1 MSRSLKVGIF
11 IVGGVALFCVG
22 IFLIGSQT
30 QFFGSHFTA
39 YAEFNNVNTLS
50 SGSAVR
56 VGGMSAGQ
64 IAGISVPK
72 SPYGKF
78 RLKLEID
85 KKFLPIVRRNSV
97 ATIET
102 EGMVGNE
109 FVNVAK
115 GTANSPECAP
125 GCTLPS
131 QESTSMEALMRE
143 GGKLAQSLQATITDI
158 HHRTDKVMD
167 KVNSAAGNADDMLA
181 AMKPS
186 VVGISKNANAIVSG
200 IRQGHGAAGKLLT
213 DKTVEAQVTNT
224 VANAAQAT
232 ANLKQTSGKI
242 DTMVSTIQKSDLP
255 PVHQTI
261 ENAQQ
266 ATAKVNKAAGTIL
279 AKGKKGN
286 ESTAQAI
293 HDTIHQAQQTT
304 VNLADDTA
312 AIKRNFFFRGFF
324 KRRGYYD
331 LSTLSPSKYA
341 HTRFVR
347 SPTERVWIPAAE
359 LFATEAEGSVQLTD
373 TGHAAID
380 EAMAK
385 LVPYLPNNPVVVEGY
400 ASSGP
405 EAEEYLQSR
414 ERALAVS
421 QYVQSHFHLKPDMVG
436 IMPLGNQ
443 PPPHTG
449 KQHWDGICLV
459 LVQWKK

>member
-11 IVGGVALFCVG
+11 IVGGIVVFCVG

-39 YAEFNNVNTLS
+39 YAEFDNVNTLS

-64 IAGISVPK
+64 IAAISVPK
-72 SPYGKF
+72 SPNGKF

-102 EGMVGNE
+102 EGMVGNQ

-115 GTANSPECAP
+115 GTANSPQCAP

-158 HHRTDKVMD
+158 HHRTDSVMD
-167 KVNSAAGNADDMLA
+167 KVNSAAGNANDMLA
-181 AMKPS
+181 AMKPN
-186 VVGISKNANAIVSG
+186 VVSISKNANDIVSG
-200 IRQGHGAAGKLLT
+200 IRQGHGAAGKLLS
-213 DKTVEAQVTNT
+213 DKTVASDVTNT
-224 VANAAQAT
+224 VSNAAQAT
-232 ANLKQTSGKI
+232 SNLKQASGKI
-242 DTMVSTIQKSDLP
+242 DNMVTAIQKSDLP
-255 PVHQTI
+255 PLHQTI
-261 ENAQQ
+261 ENTQQ
-266 ATAKVNKAAGTIL
+266 ATGKVNKAIGTIL
-279 AKGKKGN
+279 ANGKKGN

-304 VNLADDTA
+304 ANLADDTA

-324 KRRGYYD
+324 NRRGYYD
-331 LSTLSPSKYA
+331 LSTLSPSKYV

-347 SPTERVWIPAAE
+347 KPTERVWVPAAG
-359 LFATEAEGSVQLTD
+359 LFSASPGGAVQLTE
-373 TGHAAID
+373 TGQAAID
-380 EAMAK
+380 EAMAR

-400 ASSGP
+400 ASAGP
-405 EAEEYLQSR
+405 QAEEYLQSR

-421 QYVQSHFHLKPDMVG
+421 QYLQSHFHLKPDLVG
-436 IMPLGNQ
+436 IMPLGDQ

-449 KQHWDGICLV
+449 KRQWDGVCLV
-459 LVQWKK
+459 LVQWQK